1 MSSPTDRT
9 CHRCAA
15 ELLPDSHGGLCSACL
30 LESALAESLERP
42 GQDLSTKVL
51 ADEDVRRVQ
60 RPGLAQLR
68 EFGQYEL
75 LGEIAR
81 GGQGV
86 VFRAWQRSLNR
97 QVALKMIALG
107 PWATEP
113 HLKRFKTEAEAAAN
127 LDHPQIVP
135 IYEIGQIAGQHYFT
149 MKLVEGISLKQA
161 VRDGPLAPRRAA
173 AIMVT
178 IARAIHYAHERGI
191 LHRDL
196 KPGNVLLDSEDRAYV
211 TDFGL
216 AKLIENESTVTHTVD
231 VLGTPSYMPPEQACG
246 SAKDLTRL
254 ADVYGLGA
262 VLYELLTANP
272 PFAGGTTLETIRQV
286 LEKEPR
292 RPKLWNSKIDRDLE
306 VICLKCLEKSP
317 AARYATAEALA
328 EDLEHWLR
336 HEPIQARPSS
346 VFDRGIKW
354 VRRKPAIA
362 GALAALAAL
371 AAAIGI
377 IVWQGIS
384 HPTPGSRDRKT
395 LAVVI
400 RPADAA
406 SGSMAKECSRDL
418 INLCT
423 RLSGVNTVPRTQILK
438 WEAAETPTEQIGSAL
453 AASAVLAGELQQVG
467 ESFHLRMDLASTT
480 GGRTRHIWTQTLTN
494 AASDWDATRSQI
506 AREIVTRLAI
516 ATSGADQNLLQRPP
530 SKSQA
535 ARIEYFRG
543 CHDLDSVNE
552 VEGEKAVQ
560 HFEAAIRHDPQFA
573 QAHAML
579 GYALLNLAYNF
590 QDPAPLFQKA
600 RLSVQAALSLDPQ
613 LPEAKI
619 ADGLLKYFFEWDWEG
634 ARHAFD
640 EAWRL
645 DLSALD
651 SNACYLHMLDAFGQ
665 GAEALNQVQR
675 AVSLHPSSPSIQ
687 EELGCAAYYA
697 GLLDQAE
704 VYCRESVA
712 TDPESFMVYW
722 SLARTLAQ
730 KKAYD
735 EANTNLNFGR
745 SKAGSSAFP
754 AIDAEQAYVF
764 AKQGRMNEAERLV
777 NALHAREAKE
787 YIDPYLF
794 AMIYAGLGDSEK
806 VFQHLNV
813 ACDKRSSWMVSFPV
827 EPKFFPFRNDVR
839 YQKLLTRMNLP
850 ARRLSPDHF

>member
-1 MSSPTDRT
+1 MSSPTDRI
-9 CHRCAA
+9 CDRCGA
-15 ELLPDSHGGLCSACL
+15 ELLPESHGGLCSACL
-30 LESALAESLERP
+30 LESALAESVGPADLEVHTEILTNDGVER
-42 GQDLSTKVL
+42 
-51 ADEDVRRVQ
+51 AQ
-60 RPGLAQLR
+60 RPSVATLR
-68 EFGQYEL
+68 EFGEYEL
-75 LGEIAR
+75 LAEIAR

-97 QVALKMIALG
+97 LVALKMIALG
-107 PWATEP
+107 SWATEP
-113 HLKRFKTEAEAAAN
+113 HLKRFKTEAAAAAN

-135 IYEIGQIAGQHYFT
+135 IYEIGEIGGQHYFT
-149 MKLVEGISLKQA
+149 MKLVEGTSLKEA
-161 VRDGPLAPRRAA
+161 VRDGPLASRRAA
-173 AIMVT
+173 AIMAM
-178 IARAIHYAHERGI
+178 IARAIQYAHERGI

-216 AKLIENESTVTHTVD
+216 AKLIENESTVTHTLD
-231 VLGTPSYMPPEQACG
+231 FLGTPSYMPPEQASG
-246 SAKDLTRL
+246 GAKDLTRA

-272 PFAGGTTLETIRQV
+272 PFAGGTTVETIRQV

-292 RPKLWNSKIDRDLE
+292 RPKFWNSKIDRDLE

-317 AARYATAEALA
+317 TARYPTAEALA
-328 EDLEHWLR
+328 ADLERWLR

-346 VFDRGIKW
+346 LFDRGVKW
-354 VRRKPAIA
+354 VRRKPATA
-362 GALAALAAL
+362 GALTAVAAL

-377 IVWQGIS
+377 ILWQGIS
-384 HPTPGSRDRKT
+384 DPTSDRKT

-400 RPADAA
+400 RAADPG

-418 INLCT
+418 IDLCS
-423 RLSGVNTVPRTQILK
+423 RLSGLKTVPRTQILR
-438 WEAAETPTEQIGSAL
+438 WEAGNRPAEQIASAL
-453 AASAVLAGELQQVG
+453 GASAVLVGEYQQAGER
-467 ESFHLRMDLASTT
+467 FHLKLDLASISRRQTL
-480 GGRTRHIWTQTLTN
+480 HLWTQTLTN
-494 AASDWDATRSQI
+494 EASGWDATRSQI
-506 AREIVTRLAI
+506 AREIVTRLTI

-552 VEGEKAVQ
+552 VEGEKAVR
-560 HFEAAIRHDPQFA
+560 HFEAAIRLDPQFA

-590 QDPAPLFQKA
+590 QDPAPLFQRA
-600 RLSVQAALSLDPQ
+600 RASVQAAMTLDPQ

-634 ARHAFD
+634 SKRAFA
-640 EAWRL
+640 ETWRL

-675 AVSLHPSSPSIQ
+675 AVSLHPTSTSIQ

-712 TDPESFMVYW
+712 NDPENFMVYW

-735 EANTNLNFGR
+735 EAITSLNFGR
-745 SKAGSSAFP
+745 TKPGSSAFP
-754 AIDAEQAYVF
+754 AIDAERAYVF
-764 AKQGRMNEAERLV
+764 AKQGRINEAEQLV
-777 NALHAREAKE
+777 ATLHAREAKE

-794 AMIYAGLGDSEK
+794 AMIYAGLGDTEK
-806 VFQHLNV
+806 VFQHLKV

-827 EPKFFPFRNDVR
+827 EPKFFPFRHDGR
-839 YQKLLTRMNLP
+839 YEKLLTRMNLP
-850 ARRLSPDHF
+850 ASRFPLIISK